1 MQLISF
7 VAATR
12 IPASAQDVFDWH
24 EAPGAFERL
33 TPPWERV
40 RVLLHEGGIRN
51 GARVSLLVGPAP
63 FSLRWDLEHRD
74 YHHGH
79 SFTDLQLRGP
89 FRHWRPASDDSPGS
103 AGLPARGHDRVRA
116 AARRHRQ
123 TRRGTA
129 RAEKTKAVVRVSS
142 RRHTPGVRTAMTAT
156 LEVTRGR
163 PGSRRPRVAHLI
175 ARGLMRS
182 YMPY

>member
-1 MQLISF
+1 MNRLSF

-40 RVLLHEGGIRN
+40 RVLLHEGGIRD

-89 FRHWRPASDDSPGS
+89 FRHWRHVHRMTPQGPQACLLEDTIEYE
-103 AGLPARGHDRVRA
+103 LPLGAIGRLVGGPLVRRKLERLFAYRHD
-116 AARRHRQ
+116 
-123 TRRGTA
+123 
-129 RAEKTKAVVRVSS
+129 
-142 RRHTPGVRTAMTAT
+142 
-156 LEVTRGR
+156 VTRQAFE
-163 PGSRRPRVAHLI
+163 PR
-175 ARGLMRS
+175 
-182 YMPY
+182 